1 MQTYGFFLPVLLIPL
16 TSFFILLLPL
26 ATTFELSVLLISMII
41 GSMLGVLAIYLKKR
55 AANLLTPDKKAIEHS
70 VLSSLVAVVKTRDKY
85 TDEHSHNV
93 AKYALA
99 VAKSMNL
106 SEEDCSHIY
115 MGCQL
120 HDLGKVYIPNS
131 VLNKNSSLT
140 DEEYEIMKAHPQQG
154 YEVITKLDIFHGTS
168 VADIVRYHHERVDGT
183 GYPLGLKQ
191 HEIPIE
197 ARIVAVCDAYD
208 AMTTN
213 RSYREAM
220 QPEEALS
227 IIRASAGSHFD
238 PLVVEHFMN
247 CMNSSH
253 EFESK
258 QIS

>member
-1 MQTYGFFLPVLLIPL
+1 MQNYGFFLPAILIPITAL
-16 TSFFILLLPL
+16 TILLLPL
-26 ATTFELSVLLISMII
+26 TTTFELSVLIISII
-41 GSMLGVLAIYLKKR
+41 VGGVLGVLAIHLRKR
-55 AANLLTPDKKAIEHS
+55 ALAVMAFDKKMIEHS
-70 VLSSLVAVVKTRDKY
+70 VLSSLVAVVETRDKY
-85 TDEHSHNV
+85 TDEHSQNV
-93 AKYALA
+93 AKYAHA

-120 HDLGKVYIPNS
+120 HDLGKVYVPNS

-140 DEEYEIMKAHPQQG
+140 DEEYEIMKAHPEQG

-168 VADIVRYHHERVDGT
+168 VANIVRYHHERVDGT

-213 RSYREAM
+213 RSYRDAM
-220 QPEEALS
+220 QPETALG
-227 IIRASAGSHFD
+227 IIQENAGSHFD
-238 PLVVEHFMN
+238 PLVVEHFVN
-247 CMNSSH
+247 CINAIN
-253 EFESK
+253 EFERK

>member
-16 TSFFILLLPL
+16 TAFSILLLPL
-26 ATTFELSVLLISMII
+26 ATTIELSVLFSSMII
-41 GSMLGVLAIYLKKR
+41 GSILGVLAIHLKKR
-55 AANLLTPDKKAIEHS
+55 VATSLAIDKKTIEHS
-70 VLSSLVAVVKTRDKY
+70 VLSSLVAVVETRDKY

-93 AKYALA
+93 ANYAYA

-120 HDLGKVYIPNS
+120 HDLGKVYVPNS

-154 YEVITKLDIFHGTS
+154 YEVITKLEIFHGTS
-168 VADIVRYHHERVDGT
+168 IANIVRYHHERIDGT
-183 GYPLGLKQ
+183 GYPLGLKH

-213 RSYREAM
+213 RSYRDAM

-227 IIRASAGSHFD
+227 IIQENAGSHFD
-238 PLVVEHFMN
+238 PLVVEHFLN
-247 CMNSSH
+247 CMSSSND
-253 EFESK
+253 FEKK

>member
-1 MQTYGFFLPVLLIPL
+1 MQIFGFFLPIILIPL
-16 TSFFILLLPL
+16 TSFIILLLPI
-26 ATTFELSVLLISMII
+26 ATTFELSLLLGSMIV
-41 GSMLGVLAIYLKKR
+41 GSILGILAIHLKKR
-55 AANLLTPDKKAIEHS
+55 AAIFLAKDKKMIERS
-70 VLSSLVAVVKTRDKY
+70 VLSSLLAVVETRDKY

-93 AKYALA
+93 ANYALA

-120 HDLGKVYIPNS
+120 HDLGKVYVPNS

-154 YEVITKLDIFHGTS
+154 YEVITKLDIFHGTC
-168 VADIVRYHHERVDGT
+168 VANIVRYHHERVDGT

-213 RSYREAM
+213 RSYRDAM
-220 QPEEALS
+220 NPKEALN
-227 IIRASAGSHFD
+227 IIIKYSGSHFD
-238 PLVVEHFMN
+238 PLVVEHFLN
-247 CMNSSH
+247 CMSSINDIKR
-253 EFESK
+253 K